1 MRRPI
6 AGCIVAGAVLAAV
19 GALAAAAPASADI
32 VDDGTPGMLTIDAE
46 PLELQ
51 LDLDPGDRGDWL
63 LTVRLDTDTPG
74 DLDLRVTS
82 EGELVSSLAGLRLSL
97 DECSAVWTPA
107 VAPGTSATCPATASV
122 LLAPTPFA
130 DLAPSDIID
139 LGTLDAHGVRFLR
152 ATIELPDPA
161 PGELQGGDA
170 RFSLGF
176 AAAGETVVVDG
187 SGPDDGGEVAQTG
200 VALAAPLA
208 LAAALAAVGVFLRAA
223 GARPRRGR

>member
-1 MRRPI
+1 MRHPI
-6 AGCIVAGAVLAAV
+6 VGCIVTGAVLAAV
-19 GALAAAAPASADI
+19 GALASAAPASADI
-32 VDDGTPGMLTIDAE
+32 VDDGTPGVLTIDAE
-46 PLELQ
+46 PLELH

-63 LTVRLDTDTPG
+63 PTVRLDTDTPG

-82 EGELVSSLAGLRLSL
+82 EGVLVSSPAGLRLSL
-97 DECSAVWTPA
+97 DECSAAWTPA
-107 VAPGTSATCPATASV
+107 VAPGASATCPATASV

-130 DLAPSDIID
+130 DLAPSDVID
-139 LGTLDAHGVRFLR
+139 LGALDAHEMRFLR

-187 SGPDDGGEVAQTG
+187 SRPDDGGEVAQTG

-208 LAAALAAVGVFLRAA
+208 LAAALGVAGALLRTVS
-223 GARPRRGR
+223 ARPRRGR